1 MKLGLFG
8 GSFDPFHAGHL
19 RAAETARAALALDR
33 VVVLPTA
40 RPPHKPDRS
49 FAPALARYAMAELA
63 LLDHGDLVVSDVEL
77 TPDRPVYTIET
88 VERFRSERP
97 DDELHLV
104 VGSDSLAELATWRR
118 WRELLGLVALAVVER
133 PGRAPEEA
141 LAAMPAELAAE
152 LAAARVE
159 WVEVE
164 PHPASSTEIR
174 RRIAAG
180 EALPAGWL
188 DPRVLT
194 FLAKYD
200 LYR

>member
-1 MKLGLFG
+1 VRLGLFG

-19 RAAETARAALALDR
+19 RAAESARVVLGLDR

-63 LLDHGDLVVSDVEL
+63 LLDHPDLVVSDVEL
-77 TPDRPVYTIET
+77 ALDRPVYTIET
-88 VERFRSERP
+88 VERFRAERP
-97 DDELHLV
+97 GDELHLI

-118 WRELLGLVALAVVER
+118 WRELPELVALAVAER
-133 PGRAPEEA
+133 PGRTPDETF
-141 LAAMPAELAAE
+141 AAMPAELAST
-152 LAAARVE
+152 LATARVE

-180 EALPAGWL
+180 EPLPDGWL

>member
-19 RAAETARAALALDR
+19 RAVETARAALALDR

-63 LLDHGDLVVSDVEL
+63 LLDRPELVVSDVEL
-77 TPDRPVYTIET
+77 NPDRPVYTIET

-97 DDELHLV
+97 GDELHLV

-133 PGRAPEEA
+133 PGGAPGET
-141 LAAMPAELAAE
+141 LAAMPAELATA
-152 LAAARVE
+152 LATARVE

-174 RRIAAG
+174 RRLAAG

-194 FLAKYD
+194 FLTKYD

>member
-1 MKLGLFG
+1 VRLGLFG
-8 GSFDPFHAGHL
+8 GSFDPIHAGHV
-19 RAAETARAALALDR
+19 RAAAAARAALALDR

-63 LLDHGDLVVSDVEL
+63 LLDHADLVVSDAEL
-77 TPDRPVYTIET
+77 TLDRPVYTIDT
-88 VERFRSERP
+88 VERFRSGRP
-97 DDELHLV
+97 GDEIHLV
-104 VGSDSLAELATWRR
+104 VGSDSLVELATWRR
-118 WRELLGLVALAVVER
+118 WRELLELVALAVVER
-133 PGRAPEEA
+133 PGRAPQEA
-141 LAAMPAELAAE
+141 LAAMPADLASA
-152 LAAARVE
+152 LATARIE

-174 RRIAAG
+174 RRLGAG
-180 EALPAGWL
+180 EPLPAGWL

-194 FLAKYD
+194 FVAKYD

>member
-19 RAAETARAALALDR
+19 RAAATARAALALDR

-63 LLDHGDLVVSDVEL
+63 LLDHRDLVVSDAEL
-77 TPDRPVYTIET
+77 TFERPVYTIET

-97 DDELHLV
+97 GDEIHLV

-118 WRELLGLVALAVVER
+118 WRELLELVALAVVER
-133 PGRAPEEA
+133 PGRAPEGA
-141 LAAMPAELAAE
+141 LAAMPVELASA
-152 LAAARVE
+152 LATARVE
-159 WVEVE
+159 WVEVD

-174 RRIAAG
+174 RRLAAG
-180 EALPAGWL
+180 EPLPDGWL
-188 DPRVLT
+188 EPRVLT

>member
-63 LLDHGDLVVSDVEL
+63 LLELPDLVVSDAEL

-97 DDELHLV
+97 ADELHLI

-118 WRELLGLVALAVVER
+118 WRELLALVALAVVER
-133 PGRAPEEA
+133 PGRAPEQT
-141 LAAMPAELAAE
+141 LAAMPAELASA
-152 LAAARVE
+152 LATARVE

-174 RRIAAG
+174 RRLAAG
-180 EALPAGWL
+180 ETPPAGWL

-194 FLAKYD
+194 FLSKYD

>member
-1 MKLGLFG
+1 VRLGLFG

-19 RAAETARAALALDR
+19 RAAATARAALALER

-63 LLDHGDLVVSDVEL
+63 LLDHPDLVVSDAEL
-77 TPDRPVYTIET
+77 TLERPVYTIET
-88 VERFRSERP
+88 IERFRAERP
-97 DDELHLV
+97 GDELHLI

-118 WRELLGLVALAVVER
+118 WHELLELVALAVVER
-133 PGRAPEEA
+133 PGRAPREA
-141 LAAMPAELAAE
+141 LAAMPADLASA
-152 LAAARVE
+152 LGTARVE

-174 RRIAAG
+174 RRLAAG
-180 EALPAGWL
+180 EPLPAGWL

-194 FLAKYD
+194 FLQKYD

>member
-1 MKLGLFG
+1 
-8 GSFDPFHAGHL
+8 
-19 RAAETARAALALDR
+19 
-33 VVVLPTA
+33 
-40 RPPHKPDRS
+40 
-49 FAPALARYAMAELA
+49 MAELA
-63 LLDHGDLVVSDVEL
+63 LLDYGDLVVSDVEL

-141 LAAMPAELAAE
+141 LAAMPPELAAE